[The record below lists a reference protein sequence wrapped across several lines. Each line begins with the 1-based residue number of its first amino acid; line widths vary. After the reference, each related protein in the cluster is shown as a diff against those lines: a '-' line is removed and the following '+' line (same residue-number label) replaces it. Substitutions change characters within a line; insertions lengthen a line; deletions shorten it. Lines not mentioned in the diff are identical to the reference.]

1 MAKKLTKLD
10 DVLGDEIPKL
20 FKITK
25 ASITDDF
32 CNYSFEITDGIG
44 IGDTHSVK
52 GKGIIHDDL
61 REAFNQLNVHLGVID
76 DAFENE
82 EFSTTRDLI
91 NKETTSLY
99 HVTGLDI
106 KGTEGNESIIITGT
120 KYVNSIASR
129 NDIKTSKVSLMDL
142 SAYKNIEELREDV
155 ENVRSEVELY
165 KAGKC
170 IVLDDEPISDPNQIS
185 IEFNGPS
192 DSDFENAKQD

>member
-61 REAFNQLNVHLGVID
+61 RAAFNQLNVHLGVID

-82 EFSTTRDLI
+82 
-91 NKETTSLY
+91 
-99 HVTGLDI
+99 GL
-106 KGTEGNESIIITGT
+106 
-120 KYVNSIASR
+120 
-129 NDIKTSKVSLMDL
+129 
-142 SAYKNIEELREDV
+142 
-155 ENVRSEVELY
+155 
-165 KAGKC
+165 
-170 IVLDDEPISDPNQIS
+170 
-185 IEFNGPS
+185 
-192 DSDFENAKQD
+192 FENPIVSKFENPIPSIGSINPLSILPLLFSS